1 MRSRINVVMMLAASF
16 IVFIAVSSAKSVG
29 CIYKGGEF
37 GRGGQI
43 SAAVLLADGGGPM
56 CIPHT
61 ACGYTH
67 GVLGSDLHFTGGVL
81 LTDGGGPMCIPGTAC
96 TSQLYSRWNL
106 NYRSS

>member
-1 MRSRINVVMMLAASF
+1 MRSRTNKVLIVAASF
-16 IVFIAVSSAKSVG
+16 IVFIAVGSAKSVG
-29 CIYKGGEF
+29 CIYTASEF
-37 GRGGQI
+37 GSGEKI
-43 SAAVLLADGGGPM
+43 SAAVSLADGGGPM

-67 GVLGSDLHFTGGVL
+67 GVSGAGLHFPGGVL

-96 TSQLYSRWNL
+96 TSQLYSRWKL

>member
-1 MRSRINVVMMLAASF
+1 
-16 IVFIAVSSAKSVG
+16 
-29 CIYKGGEF
+29 
-37 GRGGQI
+37 
-43 SAAVLLADGGGPM
+43 LLADGGGPM